1 MRSDP
6 VQSEIRTNRRPEDS
20 ERDRWLLIEARRMY
34 DRILLPTD
42 ASAGMD
48 RAVEHAIEAA
58 KRYEATVHVLYV
70 VDTDAY
76 GSYSGDEYVH
86 EFEGLESALEQA
98 GEEAIEEVVS
108 AAEAEGVE
116 TVSAIRHGVPHEEI
130 LAYADEAD
138 VELTVIGS
146 KNRPGEYRRL
156 LGSVAERVAR
166 MSERP
171 VTVVKTPV
179 EEEA

>member
-1 MRSDP
+1 
-6 VQSEIRTNRRPEDS
+6 
-20 ERDRWLLIEARRMY
+20 MY

-48 RAVEHAIEAA
+48 RAIEHAIDAA
-58 KRYEATVHVLYV
+58 ERYDATIHVLYV
-70 VDTDAY
+70 VDTDTY
-76 GSYSGDEYVH
+76 SSYSGDEYVH

-108 AAEAEGVE
+108 PAEAAGIE
-116 TVSAIRHGVPHEEI
+116 TESVIRHGVPHEEI

-138 VELTVIGS
+138 IDLTVIGS

-171 VTVVKTPV
+171 VSVVKTPV
-179 EEEA
+179 EGER

>member
-1 MRSDP
+1 
-6 VQSEIRTNRRPEDS
+6 
-20 ERDRWLLIEARRMY
+20 MY

-48 RAVEHAIEAA
+48 QAIEHAIDAA
-58 KRYEATVHVLYV
+58 ERYDATIHILYI
-70 VDTDAY
+70 VDTDTY

-108 AAEAEGVE
+108 AADAAGIE
-116 TVSAIRHGVPHEEI
+116 TESIIRHGVPHEEI

-138 VELTVIGS
+138 VDLTVIGS

-171 VTVVKTPV
+171 VSVVKTPV
-179 EEEA
+179 EVEE